1 MTDTPDPADPAPV
14 SLTET
19 EQDELNNRVVSGD
32 ADEAISTERAELA
45 RLGSYVLVEVDEDQH
60 VEKLT
65 DEQAAQ
71 ARFEALKQEH
81 TDPPE
86 S

>member
-1 MTDTPDPADPAPV
+1 MTDTPAPADPAPV

-32 ADEAISTERAELA
+32 ADEAISTEQAELA

-71 ARFEALKQEH
+71 QRFEALKQEH
-81 TDPPE
+81 TDAPE